1 MHTDKLTRL
10 LCMICENSEVPFL
23 TLHSVFFFFLYKLTL
38 LILSHLFPYITS
50 RTRKF
55 KTTFNLAQES
65 ASVLIVSSLCFQ
77 NMNTSGFRA
86 CVKELY
92 ETRYDPLSVSYV
104 VLTGL

>member
-1 MHTDKLTRL
+1 MPTDKLTRL

-23 TLHSVFFFFLYKLTL
+23 TLYIFFLCKLTL
-38 LILSHLFPYITS
+38 LILSHLFPCITS

-92 ETRYDPLSVSYV
+92 ATRYDPLSVSYV

>member
-1 MHTDKLTRL
+1 MPTDKLTRL
-10 LCMICENSEVPFL
+10 LCMICEHSEVPFL
-23 TLHSVFFFFLYKLTL
+23 TLHSVFFLHKLTL
-38 LILSHLFPYITS
+38 LILSHLFSYITS

-65 ASVLIVSSLCFQ
+65 ALVLIVSSLCFQ

>member
-1 MHTDKLTRL
+1 MPTDKLTRL

-23 TLHSVFFFFLYKLTL
+23 TLYNGFFFLDKLTL